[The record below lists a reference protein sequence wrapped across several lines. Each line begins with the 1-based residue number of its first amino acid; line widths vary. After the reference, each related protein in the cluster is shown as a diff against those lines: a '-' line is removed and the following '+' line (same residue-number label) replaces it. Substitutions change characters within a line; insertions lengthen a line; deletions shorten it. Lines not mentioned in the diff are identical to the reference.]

1 MPVFQYTA
9 RTLKGDLVNDKIDL
23 PSRDDVI
30 AHLRKNRMVVVQVRA
45 APREFKLN
53 FKIGGGVKTRD
64 IVVLTRQF
72 ATMINAGLPLV
83 QALDIL
89 AQQTENKILADVT
102 RQVVYDVESGHTL
115 ADALRKHPRAFS
127 DLYVNMVAAGEAGGI
142 LDTILVRLAQ
152 FLEMN
157 DAIVRKVKGAMVY
170 PAVIVSVAVIAVS
183 VLLIFVIPTFQN
195 MFASVN
201 LELPLPTRIVI
212 GMSNLLKN
220 YWWAILGVAGV
231 LVFGITRYY
240 KTAPGRLQ
248 IDAMLLR
255 MPVLGDVLR
264 KSAVSRFTRTLGT
277 LISSGVSIL
286 DGLEITAR
294 TAGNMVIHNAVMDSR
309 ASIAG
314 GETIAQPLAKSK
326 VFPPMVISMIAVGE
340 QTGGMDEMLSKIA
353 DFYDDEVDAAV
364 STLLSLM
371 EPIMIVVLGVVVGGM
386 VVAMY
391 LPIFDMVNAVQ

>member
-45 APREFKLN
+45 APREFKLS
-53 FKIGGGVKTRD
+53 FKFGGGVKTRD
-64 IVVLTRQF
+64 IVVMTRQF

-152 FLEMN
+152 FLEKN
-157 DAIVRKVKGAMVY
+157 DAIVRKVKGAMIY
-170 PAVIVSVAVIAVS
+170 PGVILSVAVIAVS

-201 LELPLPTRIVI
+201 LQLPLPTRIVI
-212 GMSNLLKN
+212 GLSNLLKS
-220 YWWAILGVAGV
+220 YWWAMIGSIGAG
-231 LVFGITRYY
+231 LFALNRYY

-248 IDAMLLR
+248 IDTLLLKTQIGR
-255 MPVLGDVLR
+255 ASCR
-264 KSAVSRFTRTLGT
+264 ER
-277 LISSGVSIL
+277 VSI
-286 DGLEITAR
+286 
-294 TAGNMVIHNAVMDSR
+294 
-309 ASIAG
+309 
-314 GETIAQPLAKSK
+314 
-326 VFPPMVISMIAVGE
+326 
-340 QTGGMDEMLSKIA
+340 
-353 DFYDDEVDAAV
+353 
-364 STLLSLM
+364 
-371 EPIMIVVLGVVVGGM
+371 
-386 VVAMY
+386 
-391 LPIFDMVNAVQ
+391 